1 MSGLFK
7 WLLRLVVGAV
17 ILAALGYVGGR
28 LFLFD
33 IAQVEGTGMLPT
45 VGPGAY
51 VMSWKRAEPARGDIV
66 LFVRDDQFRARRVVA
81 LPGETVTYDGFDVIV
96 DGNRARYEERYKI
109 EVGGRAARVMR
120 ESLGGESYNV
130 VDIAGRRMTGKD
142 EVKVE
147 AGYYVLSDNREVG
160 VAGDSRQLGE
170 IRRDEIR
177 GVVRWILDP
186 GERPEPVVDEP
197 LDGSKKSAKKRK
209 KPDREK
215 SRRKPRDGDASGD
228 PGASKAAN

>member
-7 WLLRLVVGAV
+7 WLLRLVVGVV
-17 ILAALGYVGGR
+17 ILAALGYVAGR

-66 LFVRDDQFRARRVVA
+66 LFVRDGQFRARRVIA
-81 LPGETVTYDGFDVIV
+81 LPGETVTYDGFDVVV
-96 DGNRARYEERYKI
+96 DGNRATYEERYKI
-109 EVGGRAARVMR
+109 EVGGRAARVLR

-142 EVKVE
+142 KIEVE
-147 AGYYVLSDNREVG
+147 SGYYVLSDNREVG

-170 IRRDEIR
+170 IKRDEIR

-209 KPDREK
+209 KADGAKTGRP
-215 SRRKPRDGDASGD
+215 RRKGES
-228 PGASKAAN
+228 GASKAAN